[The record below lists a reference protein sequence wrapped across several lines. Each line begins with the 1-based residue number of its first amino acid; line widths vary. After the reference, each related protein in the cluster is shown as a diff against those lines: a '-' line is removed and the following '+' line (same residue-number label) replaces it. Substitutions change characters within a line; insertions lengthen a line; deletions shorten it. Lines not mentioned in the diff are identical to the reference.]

1 MKSDSSADPHNPQG
15 PSHGQAQSVRTQN
28 YGAAFSGDAR
38 NTPTA
43 TNSREKTPLSQMSA
57 QDRYGLA
64 GLLETVRN
72 NPDGENLAIGHDLTT
87 LGLELNSPEY
97 TVTP

>member
-1 MKSDSSADPHNPQG
+1 MKSESSADPHILQG
-15 PSHGQAQSVRTQN
+15 PLHNQQQSSRTQN
-28 YGAAFSGDAR
+28 YGTAFSGDAR
-38 NTPTA
+38 NSPTG

-64 GLLETVRN
+64 GLLETIKN

-87 LGLELNSPEY
+87 LGLDLNSPE
-97 TVTP
+97 